1 MLQHSLVD
9 LLPGPNAD
17 LWEWQLDGACR
28 GEDAELFY
36 HPDGERG
43 RARLRREQRAKEICQ
58 SCPVIEPCRR
68 HALECAEPY
77 GIWGGLTENERRM
90 ILKRRTYRPAQ
101 RRP

>member
-1 MLQHSLVD
+1 MLQQSQVD

-43 RARLRREQRAKEICQ
+43 RARLRRG
-58 SCPVIEPCRR
+58 SVV
-68 HALECAEPY
+68 
-77 GIWGGLTENERRM
+77 
-90 ILKRRTYRPAQ
+90 
-101 RRP
+101 